1 MANYDAG
8 HYFLTMMAPI
18 DRNGF
23 VEIDGQRRSLID
35 HVRDLLIT
43 LPVAQQDKFSAGS
56 GLQSP
61 FARVPGTHFAHFFVI
76 DDVVYN
82 GRRPSSAVLD
92 LLFNV
97 NMTENEAV
105 DHLPHAYLVLALDF
119 DAMDATPAALRA
131 YTDGMW
137 RNMSEELTLLFGN
150 CIGFEDVNSA
160 ASFFEYVKD
169 TQVDTSLPFNDYWAY
184 EPTPPNPMRYIGP
197 AAVGIAAFGIA
208 AWWGGLLGF
217 WTMLIL
223 TLLIILAVAIGIIV
237 KLGLT
242 PFPAAPDSDLPSVLK
257 ALYIQQMFVAFA
269 QNTMGM
275 NDDDLYAAFQAF
287 CARHQPLDT
296 QGPTQA
302 PGVLNSTEAV
312 L

>member
-18 DRNGF
+18 DRNGYIA
-23 VEIDGQRRSLID
+23 IDGVRRSLID
-35 HVRDLLIT
+35 HVREVLVT
-43 LPVAQQDKFSAGS
+43 LPTAQLDKFSVAS

-82 GRRPSSAVLD
+82 GRRPSSPILD
-92 LLFNV
+92 LIFNV
-97 NMTENEAV
+97 KLTINEKV

-119 DAMDATPAALRA
+119 DAMDGSPAALRS
-131 YTDGMW
+131 YTDGLW
-137 RNMSEELTLLFGN
+137 RHMQDELALLFGN

-160 ASFFEYVKD
+160 ETFFEFVQV

-184 EPTPPNPMRYIGP
+184 EPDPVSPTRYLL
-197 AAVGIAAFGIA
+197 AAAFVIFALGLS
-208 AWWGGLLGF
+208 AWGAGWLGF
-217 WTMLIL
+217 VPAVLLSLIGS
-223 TLLIILAVAIGIIV
+223 LAAAIGIIV

-242 PFPAAPDSDLPSVLK
+242 PFPAAPDSDLGSVLK

-275 NDDDLYAAFQAF
+275 SDDKLYAAFEAF
-287 CARHQPLDT
+287 CAQHKPMDIE
-296 QGPTQA
+296 GPTQA
-302 PGVLNSTEAV
+302 PGELSSEVPR
-312 L
+312 